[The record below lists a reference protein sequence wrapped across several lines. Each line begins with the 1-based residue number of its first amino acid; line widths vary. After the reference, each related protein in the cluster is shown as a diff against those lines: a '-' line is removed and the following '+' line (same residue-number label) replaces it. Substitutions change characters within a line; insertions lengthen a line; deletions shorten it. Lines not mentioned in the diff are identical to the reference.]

1 MMELGIGM
9 VHLVHFKKMDN
20 TYKKFKELR
29 IKTPMYPFFKPR
41 RIVKIYH
48 TILLKISNNSKT
60 NKYDMI

>member
-1 MMELGIGM
+1 
-9 VHLVHFKKMDN
+9 MDN